1 MEKPEAAIAV
11 SSISTD
17 PPPKWLSR
25 IVNRQIKINKQY
37 ELAKGLVATAYND
50 LLDAITEIN
59 AIHGTNFS
67 IHEIYGE
74 YGEDYAPDAVER
86 EEDEED

>member
-1 MEKPEAAIAV
+1 MSTQTSKPEPTAIVA
-11 SSISTD
+11 D
-17 PPPKWLSR
+17 GPPKWILK
-25 IVNRQIKINKQY
+25 IVRRQLKINEQY
-37 ELAKGLVATAYND
+37 ELAKGLVAAAYND
-50 LLDAITEIN
+50 LLDDIAAVN
-59 AIHGTNFS
+59 VIHGTNFS

>member
-1 MEKPEAAIAV
+1 MAA
-11 SSISTD
+11 
-17 PPPKWLSR
+17 
-25 IVNRQIKINKQY
+25 
-37 ELAKGLVATAYND
+37 AYND
-50 LLDAITEIN
+50 LLDAITEVN